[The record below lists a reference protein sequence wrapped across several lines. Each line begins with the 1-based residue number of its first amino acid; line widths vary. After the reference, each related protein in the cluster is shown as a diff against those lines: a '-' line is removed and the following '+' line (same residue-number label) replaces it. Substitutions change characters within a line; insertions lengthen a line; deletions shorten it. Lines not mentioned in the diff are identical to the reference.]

1 MIWRHG
7 FKLTLCVTTLMFGA
21 AASHAQAAGDALAAH
36 LALPIASGLAGARDA
51 PRFAWI
57 ENEAGVRNI
66 WVGGPDMP
74 GRRLTGYKDDDGV
87 ELSDVTLNHDGT
99 TLAYVR
105 GGDSEYPDGVLPNT
119 GQAAE
124 APHQELFVVPIAGGT
139 ATLLGE
145 GHAPAFSA
153 SGDRIAFSHK
163 GEIWLWDRA
172 NGARKLATVPGSVN
186 EISWSP
192 DGERLLFV
200 SDRGDHAFVT
210 LLDVRTGKPRYIEPG
225 LGFATDPVFSPDGR
239 RIAFIRFVDPPAD
252 APADSAGYWS
262 LAVADV
268 ATGATRTLWSAP
280 SGTGGEYY
288 GTRGRNLFW
297 SADGKLVFPWERS
310 GWVHAYA
317 IDADGGELRELT
329 PGAFEVETFT
339 LGADRRSLVYA
350 ANAGNLDSRHIWRR
364 DLSGGGATQ
373 LSSGAGFESV
383 PVLAGGALAAIA
395 TDATHLAHPV
405 LVAARLTA
413 LGPAPAV
420 PGFVAPETVTFT
432 AADGVTV
439 HGQLFHGRGPGKH
452 PALIYVHGGPRRQML
467 PGFHPSYYYSNGYIQ
482 NQHFAAEGYDVLS
495 VNYRSGTG
503 YGHAFRAAP
512 GIARAGASE
521 YRDVLAGGRWLAAR
535 ADVDPA
541 RIGIWGGSWGGY
553 LTALALARNSDLFAA
568 GVDFHGVHAMV
579 RPVEKTLSPDEEAKA
594 HALQWQSSP
603 MGAIDRWRSPVLLI
617 HGDDDRNVDFYQS
630 LLLARALTARQ
641 VPFRELV
648 FPGERHDFFRYADWL
663 TSYHAADAFLDR
675 TLMKKQPLP

>member
-7 FKLTLCVTTLMFGA
+7 FKLTLCVTTLMLG
-21 AASHAQAAGDALAAH
+21 AASHAQATGDTLAAQ
-36 LALPIASGLAGARDA
+36 LALPIASGLAGARDV

-66 WVGGPDMP
+66 WVGGPGMP
-74 GRRLTGYKDDDGV
+74 GRQLTGYKDDDGI
-87 ELSDVTLNHDGT
+87 ELSDVTLSHDGT
-99 TLAYVR
+99 ALAYVR
-105 GGDSEYPDGVLPNT
+105 GGDSEYPDGAPPNT

-124 APHQELFVVPIAGGT
+124 TPHQELFVVPVTGGT

-153 SGDRIAFSHK
+153 SGDRIAFSYK

-172 NGARKLATVPGSVN
+172 SGARKIATVPGSVN
-186 EISWSP
+186 EITWSP
-192 DGERLLFV
+192 DGSTLLFV

-210 LLDVRTGKPRYIEPG
+210 LLDIKTGKPRYIEPG
-225 LGFATDPVFSPDGR
+225 LGFATDPVFSPDGQ

-252 APADSAGYWS
+252 VPADSAGYWS
-262 LAVADV
+262 LTVAEV

-280 SGTGGEYY
+280 SGLGGEYY

-317 IDADGGELRELT
+317 IDADGGEPRELT

-350 ANAGNLDSRHIWRR
+350 ANADNLDSRHIWRR
-364 DLSGGGATQ
+364 DLSGGPATR

-405 LVAARLTA
+405 LVASSLTA

-420 PGFVAPETVTFT
+420 PDFVAPETVTFT

-439 HGQLFHGRGPGKH
+439 HGQLFHARGPGRH

-467 PGFHPSYYYSNGYIQ
+467 PGFHPSYYYSNGYIL

-579 RPVEKTLSPDEEAKA
+579 RPVEKTLSPDAEARA
-594 HALQWQSSP
+594 HQLQWQSSP
-603 MGAIDRWRSPVLLI
+603 MGAIDSWRSPVLLI

-630 LLLARALTARQ
+630 LLLARALTARH
-641 VPFRELV
+641 VPYRELV

-663 TSYHAADAFLDR
+663 ASYHAADAFLDR